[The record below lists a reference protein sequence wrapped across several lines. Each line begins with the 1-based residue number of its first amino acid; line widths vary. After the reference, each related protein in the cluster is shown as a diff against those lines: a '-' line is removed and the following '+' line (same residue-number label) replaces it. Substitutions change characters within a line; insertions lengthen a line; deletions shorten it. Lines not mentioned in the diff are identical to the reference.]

1 MLNSPVLLVSFS
13 LVSSHFTSAA
23 PDLKLNLSCSLL
35 HPLFSAVQDSNVEIS
50 GSQFQVSQASVGL
63 ISESYGSKQVL

>member
-1 MLNSPVLLVSFS
+1 MLDSPVLLVSFS
-13 LVSSHFTSAA
+13 LMSSHFTSV
-23 PDLKLNLSCSLL
+23 PNLKLNLLCSLL
-35 HPLFSAVQDSNVEIS
+35 HSLFSAVQDSNVEIS